1 MPKPTLITRE
11 DHGSEVMRVPE
22 AKNPLTAH
30 AFVDVALR
38 LALIAALAYACFRIM
53 SPFLMVLLWT
63 ILMAVMVNPLHV
75 WLRQRTGMNNAV
87 SAVIIGVAGSL
98 LILLPIVLATDSVI
112 RSAAQIVAY
121 INEYG
126 VPIPARPIWLER
138 IPMIGARLSE
148 RWDAIAND
156 LPAALQQYR
165 EQIRDG
171 ANWLGGF
178 AAGLAGGLLTGLVS
192 LLLASVLLAY
202 GDEAQRFAAAVTARV
217 AGNRRAKLFIALIT
231 STIRAVVQ
239 GVIGVAF
246 IQAVLVGIG
255 FFGVGLASAGALSL
269 LALIFGILQIPV
281 ALITLPTIVYIFM
294 HEPTSTAVIFAV
306 WTGIAGASDNVL
318 RPLMLARG
326 LDVPMPLILI
336 GVLGGL
342 LVDGMIGLFTGPV
355 VLSVGYVLFAEW
367 LRETEA
373 EPDGTEGS

>member
-1 MPKPTLITRE
+1 MWA
-11 DHGSEVMRVPE
+11 PE
-22 AKNPLTAH
+22 AKPPLTAH
-30 AFVDVALR
+30 AVVDVALR
-38 LALIAALAYACFRIM
+38 LALVAALAYACYRIM
-53 SPFLMVLLWT
+53 SPFVMVLLWT
-63 ILMAVMVNPLHV
+63 ILLAVMVNPLHV
-75 WLRQRTGMNNAV
+75 WLRKRPGINNAV

-112 RSAAQIVAY
+112 RSTAHIVAY

-138 IPMIGARLSE
+138 IPMIGARAGE

-202 GDEAQRFAAAVTARV
+202 GDEAQRFAATLTARIT
-217 AGNRRAKLFIALIT
+217 GDRPRANLFIALTT

-367 LRETEA
+367 LRETEVGP
-373 EPDGTEGS
+373 ESTEGS

>member
-1 MPKPTLITRE
+1 MWA
-11 DHGSEVMRVPE
+11 PE
-22 AKNPLTAH
+22 AKPPLTAH
-30 AFVDVALR
+30 AVVDVALR
-38 LALIAALAYACFRIM
+38 LALVAALAYACYRIM
-53 SPFLMVLLWT
+53 SPFVMVLLWT
-63 ILMAVMVNPLHV
+63 ILLAVMVNPLHV
-75 WLRQRTGMNNAV
+75 WLRKRPGINNAV

-112 RSAAQIVAY
+112 RSTAHIVAY

-126 VPIPARPIWLER
+126 VPIPARPAWVER

-148 RWDAIAND
+148 RWDAITND

-202 GDEAQRFAAAVTARV
+202 GDEAQRFAATLTARV
-217 AGNRRAKLFIALIT
+217 AGDRRAKLFIGLIT

-246 IQAVLVGIG
+246 IQSVLVGIG

-294 HEPTSTAVIFAV
+294 HEPTSTAVIFAI

-373 EPDGTEGS
+373 EADST